1 MKEENKQT
9 KHTHNVHTHICN
21 MKKDYIE
28 NENFKWNSFINI
40 FSKLMGMKHK
50 QDIVFNFKL
59 IDKAVKNMTAEIKI

>member
-1 MKEENKQT
+1 
-9 KHTHNVHTHICN
+9 

-50 QDIVFNFKL
+50 QDIVFNLKL
-59 IDKAVKNMTAEIKI
+59 TDKAVKNTTAEIKI